1 MATKP
6 LTRPSKLILAA
17 FENYSKDF
25 LEITRRARTRFEQQ
39 DWQGRHTDALERLDL
54 YEKSLDAIARQLGD
68 ELGDTARDPEHWKKL
83 KRVFTRLIE
92 HRSDRD
98 RAETYYN
105 SVTRKL
111 LWTVGIDRN
120 IEFFHREERPPTTQ
134 FELPVV
140 RKYSYDT
147 DTSRLIETILKDVQ
161 FSVPYDNLDRDVHLI
176 ANEIDLHVWPLT
188 RYHSIDIAEVVVS
201 PFFRNKVAYVVGRIL
216 ASEHIIPL
224 VLPVYNGPNG
234 LYIDTVLLS
243 EADVSRV
250 FSFAFSYFQVE
261 MPFPDQVIDFLRTIL
276 PHKPLAELYISLGL
290 SKQGK
295 TVLYRDLHRYVH
307 VSREK
312 FVIAPG
318 KEGAVMIAFTLPDY
332 EFVLKIIKDH
342 PCFLRTQ
349 DVTPKRSTRQEVMK
363 QYDFVCHRDRVGR
376 MVDTQEFENL
386 KFKRKRFTSTLLT
399 EFGAAAREAVSIER
413 EYIVLR
419 HLYIQRKVSPL
430 PMYLLRESDPEA
442 VRRVVI
448 DFGYFLKDLASVGIF
463 PYDLFN
469 MWNYG
474 VTRRGRVV
482 LFDYDDVQP
491 LEKAQFRKKPEPRD
505 ESEELEPEEER
516 IAAGGDDFFLDEAD
530 RFSGIPRPLKGI
542 FKAVHADLYTL
553 EFWRDMKR
561 RVRRGE
567 QFDITPYDRY
577 RKFRY

>member
-1 MATKP
+1 M
-6 LTRPSKLILAA
+6 LSNGSI
-17 FENYSKDF
+17 S
-25 LEITRRARTRFEQQ
+25 
-39 DWQGRHTDALERLDL
+39 
-54 YEKSLDAIARQLGD
+54 YEKSLDAVAEKLRADIGEGA
-68 ELGDTARDPEHWKKL
+68 ADPEHWKKL
-83 KRVFTRLIE
+83 KRVFSSLIE
-92 HRSDRD
+92 DRLDRD
-98 RAETYYN
+98 LAETYYN

-120 IEFFHREERPPTTQ
+120 IEFFHRDEPPPSTQ
-134 FELPVV
+134 FGSPVV
-140 RKYSYDT
+140 RKYPYDT
-147 DTSRLIETILKDVQ
+147 DTPRLIETILQDVQ
-161 FSVPYDNLDRDVHLI
+161 FSVPYDNLDRDVRLI

-188 RYHSIDIAEVVVS
+188 RYHSIDLAEIVVS
-201 PFFRNKVAYVVGRIL
+201 PFFRNKVAYLVGRIL
-216 ASEHIIPL
+216 AGEHVIPL
-224 VLPVYNGPNG
+224 VLPVYNGPRG
-234 LYIDTVLLS
+234 LYVDTVLLS

-261 MPFPDQVIDFLRTIL
+261 MPHPDRLIDFLRTIL
-276 PHKPLAELYISLGL
+276 PHKPPAELYISLGL
-290 SKQGK
+290 SKHGK

-307 VSREK
+307 ISREK
-312 FVIAPG
+312 FFIAPG

-342 PCFLRTQ
+342 PCFLRTS
-349 DVTPKRSTRQEVMK
+349 DVTSKRSTRTEVMK

-376 MVDTQEFENL
+376 LVDTQEFENL
-386 KFKRKRFTSTLLT
+386 KFKRKRFSSALLS
-399 EFGAAAREAVSIER
+399 EFGAAAKEAVTMQRDYLIF
-413 EYIVLR
+413 R
-419 HLYIQRKVSPL
+419 HLYIQRRVSPL

-491 LEKAQFRKKPEPRD
+491 LEKAQFRKKPEPRN
-505 ESEELEPEEER
+505 ESEEMEPDEDR

-567 QFDITPYDRY
+567 QFDITPYDRT
-577 RKFRY
+577 RKFNY